1 MLPLALLAADK
12 VWTEEFKEME
22 SRRNEL
28 LKSGQI
34 DEALKLFDEMADLEE
49 RNGEIDEASK
59 VRRDKISLLHNAQ
72 LDSLLIAEAPIQM
85 AWMEQHDKMAYYY
98 RIWRLMV
105 PISKW
110 GSSISRLIMMRLL
123 RLIFIASLC

>member
-72 LDSLLIAEAPIQM
+72 LDSLLIAEAPHSDGLDGATRQ
-85 AWMEQHDKMAYYY
+85 D
-98 RIWRLMV
+98 
-105 PISKW
+105 
-110 GSSISRLIMMRLL
+110 GLL
-123 RLIFIASLC
+123 LPHLATDGRVVLFRS